1 MVSYKGKRRIT
12 LRQRLN
18 RFVYEEF
25 GIEGRDLDIRFKLG
39 GSRYRIPQFSTLW
52 IILES
57 IFVVAASVGIYSWL
71 VLMIL
76 MGDIV
81 GGI

>member
-1 MVSYKGKRRIT
+1 MALYKGKRRIT

>member
-1 MVSYKGKRRIT
+1 MASYKGKRRIT

-25 GIEGRDLDIRFKLG
+25 GIEDRDLDIRFKIG
-39 GSRYRIPQFSTLW
+39 GNRYRIPQFSTLW

-57 IFVVAASVGIYSWL
+57 IFVVAASVGIYLWI
-71 VLMIL
+71 VMMIL

>member
-1 MVSYKGKRRIT
+1 MASYKGKRRIT

-18 RFVYEEF
+18 SFLYNEF
-25 GIEGRDLDIRFKLG
+25 GIEDMDLDIRFKIG
-39 GSRYRIPQFSTLW
+39 GSKYRIPQFSTLW

-57 IFVVAASVGIYSWL
+57 IFVVAASVGIYL
-71 VLMIL
+71 CIVVMIL
-76 MGDIV
+76 MGDII

>member
-1 MVSYKGKRRIT
+1 MASYKGKRRIT

>member
-1 MVSYKGKRRIT
+1 MASYKGKRRIT
-12 LRQRLN
+12 LRQRLS

>member
-1 MVSYKGKRRIT
+1 MASYKGKRRIT

-25 GIEGRDLDIRFKLG
+25 GIEGRDLDIGFKLG

>member
-1 MVSYKGKRRIT
+1 MASHKGKRRIT

>member
-1 MVSYKGKRRIT
+1 MASYKGKRKIT

-57 IFVVAASVGIYSWL
+57 IFVVVVSVGIYSWL

>member
-1 MVSYKGKRRIT
+1 MASYKGKHRIT

-25 GIEGRDLDIRFKLG
+25 GIEDRDLDIRFKIG

-57 IFVVAASVGIYSWL
+57 IFVVAASVGIYSWF

-76 MGDIV
+76 MGDII